1 MKCRVLVVAEAEE
14 DVFDI
19 YRYVLR
25 VDGRERTD
33 HVLRKVEE
41 TCRGLA
47 EMPRRGH
54 SPPELEHVGVRGYRE
69 VHFEPY
75 RVIYE
80 VTGRKVVVHC
90 VLDGRRAVQEV
101 LERRLLR

>member
-1 MKCRVLVVAEAEE
+1 MKYQVLMVAEAEE

-25 VDGRERTD
+25 ADGRERAD
-33 HVLRKVEE
+33 YVLRRLREACESLV
-41 TCRGLA
+41 

-54 SPPELEHVGVRGYRE
+54 NPPELEHVGLQGFRE
-69 VHFEPY
+69 VHFKPY
-75 RVIYE
+75 RVIYQI
-80 VTGRKVVVHC
+80 VGRRVYIHC
-90 VLDGRRAVQEV
+90 VLDGRRAVQDV

>member
-1 MKCRVLVVAEAEE
+1 MKYQVLLVAEAEE

-25 VDGRERTD
+25 TDGRDRAD
-33 HVLRKVEE
+33 HVLQKLQD
-41 TCRGLA
+41 TCESLT

-54 SPPELEHVGVRGYRE
+54 NPPELEHVGLQGFRE
-69 VHFEPY
+69 VHFKPY
-75 RVIYE
+75 RVIYQI
-80 VTGRKVVVHC
+80 VGRKVYIHC
-90 VLDGRRAVQEV
+90 VLDGRRAIQEV